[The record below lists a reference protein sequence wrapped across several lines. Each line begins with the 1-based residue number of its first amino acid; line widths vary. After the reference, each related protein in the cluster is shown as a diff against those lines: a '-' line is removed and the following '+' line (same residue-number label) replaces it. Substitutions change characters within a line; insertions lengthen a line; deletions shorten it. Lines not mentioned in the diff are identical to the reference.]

1 LLVAGLLVVLG
12 GCSDGDDTS
21 NTSSSGNATSTPSA
35 SGSSG
40 SDASPPAEDTDPLV
54 EITVSVQDGRVSP
67 KPRRVEVE
75 KDSQIRLLVTCDV
88 DDEVHVH
95 GFDIEEPL
103 EAGRTTT
110 VEFVVN
116 EDGVFEVETHE
127 SELEL
132 LQLEVH

>member
-1 LLVAGLLVVLG
+1 VARLLVVLG

-21 NTSSSGNATSTPSA
+21 NASSSGQVTSTRGA

-40 SDASPPAEDTDPLV
+40 SDASPPADDTDRVV
-54 EITVSVQDGRVSP
+54 EITVSVQDGKVSP

-75 KDSQIRLLVTCDV
+75 KDSQIRLLVTGDV

-116 EDGVFEVETHE
+116 EEGVFEVETHE